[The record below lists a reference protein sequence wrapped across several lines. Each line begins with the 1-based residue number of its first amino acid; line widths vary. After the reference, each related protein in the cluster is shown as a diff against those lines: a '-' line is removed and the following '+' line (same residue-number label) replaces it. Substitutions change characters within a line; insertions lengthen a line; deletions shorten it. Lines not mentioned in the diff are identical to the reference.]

1 MYLQKRWLQS
11 RGHNERVIAVLKH
24 IALKNRAQWKDI
36 DSLPKSQE
44 SKKKSSM
51 KKVDGAGPKDS
62 LRDLLKHE
70 DVLYLTLIQIYSWFA
85 NSAAYYGLTLAAGGD
100 SSSGGDVYLST
111 ALSGLVEVPAYAL
124 TLIMLPR
131 MGRRFTV
138 ATFMIVGGAA
148 CASIAL
154 ANNFKG

>member
-1 MYLQKRWLQS
+1 M
-11 RGHNERVIAVLKH
+11 LKH
-24 IALKNRAQWKDI
+24 IALKNKAQWKDI

-51 KKVDGAGPKDS
+51 KKVESGPKDS
-62 LRDLLKHE
+62 LGDLLKHE